1 MENSVLKF
9 LPDFGVLL
17 CTACT
22 QPRCLPPG
30 SVQTHMSKYHRHDF
44 NSKQRSAMV
53 EYANSLASDLKS
65 AEEVKE
71 AVPPRENGPVEG
83 LYVNHQG
90 YECLMC
96 EYACGS
102 LITMRRNHCQT
113 AHQWTKGKPDMWRV
127 QPIQVR
133 SLTRASLTSADF
145 LRRKPHHEI
154 FPR

>member
-22 QPRCLPPG
+22 QPHCLPPG
-30 SVQTHMSKYHRHDF
+30 SVRRHMYKLHRNTF
-44 NSKQRSAMV
+44 NSKQRGAMI
-53 EYANSLASDLKS
+53 EYANSLTSDLKG

-90 YECLMC
+90 YECLIC
-96 EYACGS
+96 EYVCGS
-102 LITMRRNHCQT
+102 LETMKKKHCRP
-113 AHQWTKGKPDMWRV
+113 AHQWTKGKPDIWRV
-127 QPIQVR
+127 QPVQVH
-133 SLTRASLTSADF
+133 SLTRASL
-145 LRRKPHHEI
+145 
-154 FPR
+154 